1 MIRKILKFCYINFI
15 KIFFKKCYET
25 RETQTPILIRHIF
38 RQRILGI
45 NRSIYWP
52 IHSSSIVT
60 HPHNIFIGIDTS
72 PGYMPGCYI
81 QGNGKI
87 YIGDYTQV
95 ASNVGIIS
103 ANHDIY
109 DSRKHNNSVVSI
121 GKYCWIGMNS
131 VILPNVVLGDFTIVG
146 AGSVVTKSFKDGYCV
161 IGGNP
166 AKIIKRLDPSKCN
179 HFDNKYK
186 YNGFIRNN
194 KFMDFK
200 DRKLNFKEL

>member
-1 MIRKILKFCYINFI
+1 M
-15 KIFFKKCYET
+15 
-25 RETQTPILIRHIF
+25 
-38 RQRILGI
+38 
-45 NRSIYWP
+45 
-52 IHSSSIVT
+52 T

-109 DSRKHNNSVVSI
+109 DSENIITLLYQSENIVDRT
-121 GKYCWIGMNS
+121 NS

-146 AGSVVTKSFKDGYCV
+146 AGSVVTKSF
-161 IGGNP
+161 
-166 AKIIKRLDPSKCN
+166 
-179 HFDNKYK
+179 
-186 YNGFIRNN
+186 
-194 KFMDFK
+194 
-200 DRKLNFKEL
+200 